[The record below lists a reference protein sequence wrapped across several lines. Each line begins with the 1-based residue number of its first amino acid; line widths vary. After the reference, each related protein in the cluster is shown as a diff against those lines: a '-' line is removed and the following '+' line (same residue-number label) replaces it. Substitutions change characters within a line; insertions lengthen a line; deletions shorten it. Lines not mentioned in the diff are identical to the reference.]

1 MELTYI
7 NEDGVSV
14 VLRQTKPFFLTKLEG
29 AGRIRSTVQTFQAPD
44 QDGAFFVSSSLDM
57 RDIAIEGHILAQDEE
72 EAYAYRRQLLR
83 VFTPKQHGTLIYRQK
98 RIACVVEEAGFS
110 VSTAA
115 RAPAFFFNLLCPSP
129 FFESLEELRVELASW
144 QETFQFPLEIVMPG
158 IELGTRQ
165 PSQIITINNIGDT
178 ASGCEIVFKA
188 LGAVGNPEL
197 MNLDTSEY
205 IRLNTTMANGQ
216 EIHVFTHFA
225 GKKAVSIIGSTETN
239 AFPWLDVGSTFLQ
252 IYPGSGTFRY
262 DATANLDMLEVTVYY
277 RPQFLAV

>member
-1 MELTYI
+1 MELIYI

-29 AGRIRSTVQTFQAPD
+29 VGRIRGTVRTFQAPD

-57 RDIAIEGHILAQDEE
+57 RDIAIEGSILAQDEA
-72 EAYAYRRQLLR
+72 EAYEYRRQLLR
-83 VFTPKQHGTLIYRQK
+83 VFTPKRHGTLVYRQK

-110 VSTAA
+110 VSTAV
-115 RAPAFFFNLLCPSP
+115 RAPSFFFNLLCPSP

-144 QETFQFPLEIVMPG
+144 QEKFQFPLEIVMPG
-158 IELGTRQ
+158 IELGVRQ

-197 MNLDTSEY
+197 MNLDTNEY
-205 IRLNTTMANGQ
+205 IRLNVTMTNGQ
-216 EIHVFTHFA
+216 EIHAFTHFA
-225 GKKAVSIIGSTETN
+225 GKKVVSITGSTETN
-239 AFPWLDVGSTFLQ
+239 AFPLLDVGSTFLQ
-252 IYPGSGTFRY
+252 INPGGNTFRY
-262 DATANLDMLEVTVYY
+262 DASSNLDMLEVTVYY